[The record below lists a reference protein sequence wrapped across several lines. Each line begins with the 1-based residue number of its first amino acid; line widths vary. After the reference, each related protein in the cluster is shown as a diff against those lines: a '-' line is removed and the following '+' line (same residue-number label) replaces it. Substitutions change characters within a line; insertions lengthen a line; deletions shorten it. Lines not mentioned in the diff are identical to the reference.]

1 MDQAAIRATGLH
13 KFFGDNH
20 AVRGIDLNV
29 RRGEVFGFLGP
40 NGAGKSTVVKI
51 VLGLVKASAGDVT
64 VLGQPAGTLAARRQ
78 IGFLPE
84 TFRFHEWMHASEFLE
99 FHGRLAGLARE
110 TRRRRASE
118 MLDLVGLAH
127 RRRDRLATFSKGML
141 QRVGLAQALLAEP
154 PLVVL
159 DEPTSALDPIGRR
172 DVRDIIRDLRAAGT
186 TVFLNSHLLSEVEQV
201 CDRVA
206 IINRGQIVAAGELRE
221 LLAAREVELRLGNGA
236 EAALRAAGL
245 TPLAQDPANGRYTLT
260 ARDDDDIARITA
272 DLASMGV
279 AIYEVQV
286 RSDSLEDLFVRLA
299 DATDQ

>member
-64 VLGQPAGTLAARRQ
+64 VLGNPAGTLAARRQ

-110 TRRRRASE
+110 TRRRRAGE

-221 LLAAREVELRLGNGA
+221 LLAAREVELRLGEGA
-236 EAALRAAGL
+236 DVALRAAGL
-245 TPLAQDPANGRYTLT
+245 TPLAQDPANGRFTLT

-279 AIYEVQV
+279 AVYEVHV